1 MPVARRFFGTTQQ
14 GETVSA
20 WQLSHHTGAS
30 VTVLDYG
37 AAVQS
42 LCVPDRAG
50 RLTDVVLGY
59 DTAAAYET
67 NDGHLGATV
76 GRMCNRIGGAAF
88 SLNGKTYPLERNDG
102 VNHLHGG
109 RRGFDRYL
117 WQAEPGED
125 SLRFSRVSPDGEA
138 DYPGRVTVSVTFHFT
153 EENRLVIAYD
163 AVSDADTVIN
173 LTNHSYFNLNGGGT
187 VLDHRLQVFA
197 ARLTENDGASVPT
210 GRFLDVAGTPFDF
223 RRPKAIGRDI
233 GSDHPQMQRGH
244 GYDHNFVLSG
254 PQAAFL
260 YSQESG
266 IALRVFTTLPGMQVY
281 TANYLSERVGKGGRV
296 MRPRDAVC
304 LETQL
309 FPDGMAHYGFPSP
322 VLRAGE
328 QLHTETH
335 FAFSVE

>member
-1 MPVARRFFGTTQQ
+1 MSVTCHSFGVTRR
-14 GETVSA
+14 GEAVTA
-20 WQLSHHTGAS
+20 WQLSNHTGAS

-37 AAVQS
+37 ATVQS

-59 DTAAAYET
+59 DTASAYET
-67 NDGHLGATV
+67 NDGFLGATV

-88 SLNGKTYPLERNDG
+88 SINGKTYPLAQNDG
-102 VNHLHGG
+102 ANHLHGG
-109 RRGFDRYL
+109 RRGFDKYL
-117 WQAEPGED
+117 WQVEPGEG
-125 SLRFSRVSPDGEA
+125 SLRFSRVSPDGEEG
-138 DYPGRVTVSVTFHFT
+138 YPGRAAVSVTFRLT

-163 AVSDADTVIN
+163 AVSDEDTVMN
-173 LTNHSYFNLNGGGT
+173 LTNHSYFNLNGGGSI
-187 VLDHRLQVFA
+187 LAHRLQVFA

-210 GRFLDVAGTPFDF
+210 GRFLEVEGTPFDF

-254 PQAAFL
+254 PQAAVL
-260 YSQESG
+260 YSEESG
-266 IALRVFTTLPGMQVY
+266 IVLRVFTTLPGMQVY
-281 TANYLSERVGKGGRV
+281 TANYLSERVGKGGRL